1 MKNGYS
7 HIIQY
12 LICYGLLLM
21 VVNCSSGINKARA
34 VDSIPGGPV
43 SLTLFAGQRPWPL
56 YSGQEPHKS
65 LLVYP

>member
-1 MKNGYS
+1 MKNCYS

-12 LICYGLLLM
+12 LICYALLLM

-43 SLTLFAGQRPWPL
+43 SLTLFAGQRP
-56 YSGQEPHKS
+56 
-65 LLVYP
+65 

>member
-12 LICYGLLLM
+12 LVCYALLLM
-21 VVNCSSGINKARA
+21 VVNCSSGVNEARV

-43 SLTLFAGQRPWPL
+43 SLALFAGQRPWPL
-56 YSGQEPHKS
+56 YSGQEPQKP
-65 LLVYP
+65 LLV